1 MGQAIP
7 ESEAEGKLFA
17 VPEGSDLYYIKL
29 VGIGPN
35 ALAEKNGS
43 AADVVD
49 GVQGYYF
56 VAPTD
61 EIEEQLVSIVKR
73 CFDARRQQKESS

>member
-7 ESEAEGKLFA
+7 ENEVVGKLLA
-17 VPEGSDLYYIKL
+17 VEDGNDLYYIKL
-29 VGIGPN
+29 VGIGPQ
-35 ALAEKNGS
+35 ALAAKNGS

-49 GVQGYYF
+49 EVPGYYF

-61 EIEEQLVSIVKR
+61 DIETQIIAIVKS
-73 CFDARRQQKESS
+73 CFADRRKQKGQD